1 MGRRI
6 ESYLPQQ
13 TSVLLCRFCPCKGW
27 FAAQAL
33 HTLLVLSQVKILTRW
48 KHSTDTSTLR
58 HRHRHRHTDTDAD
71 ADADT
76 DADADADRHRNR
88 HRHRHRHRHRQK
100 RKDYAFRCQFNE
112 KPSIIPGCPFTDTD
126 TDTATA
132 TATATDTATDTDTDT
147 DTDRDKKA
155 IKSLVERLLFSLP
168 CGTRRFR
175 WPEGPAA
182 LWLR

>member
-1 MGRRI
+1 M
-6 ESYLPQQ
+6 
-13 TSVLLCRFCPCKGW
+13 W

-33 HTLLVLSQVKILTRW
+33 HTLLVLSQVKVLTRW
-48 KHSTDTSTLR
+48 KRSTDTSTLR
-58 HRHRHRHTDTDAD
+58 HRHRHRHRDTGTDAD

-76 DADADADRHRNR
+76 DADADADRHR
-88 HRHRHRHRHRQK
+88 QK
-100 RKDYAFRCQFNE
+100 RKDYAFRCQFTD

-132 TATATDTATDTDTDT
+132 TATATDTDTDTDT
-147 DTDRDKKA
+147 DKKA

-175 WPEGPAA
+175 
-182 LWLR
+182 